1 MARPVLV
8 IASGNHH
15 KIQEMEAMLASLD
28 LLVIPQPEGLEVEEI
43 GSTFAENAR
52 LKAET
57 VARITGRWAL
67 ADDSGLAVDALGGA
81 PGVYSARYAKG
92 DEQRMARL
100 LRELGDTPYRSAAL
114 ISAVALADPSGSTVL
129 EAEGICR
136 GEILRQPVEA
146 PGYGYNR
153 LLHVREAGCTLAEMP
168 PHQLE
173 KLGSRAKALRTLA
186 SDLPRALGL
195 NGNSRPFSG

>member
-1 MARPVLV
+1 VLV
-8 IASGNHH
+8 IASGNRN
-15 KIQEMEAMLASLD
+15 KIREMEAMLAPLE
-28 LLVIPQPEGLEVEEI
+28 LVVTSQPEGLEVEET

-67 ADDSGLAVDALGGA
+67 ADDSGLAVDVLGGA
-81 PGVYSARYAKG
+81 PGVYSARYAQG

-100 LRELGDTPYRSAAL
+100 LGEMGDTPYRSAAL
-114 ISAVALADPSGSTVL
+114 ITALAVADPSGSTIL

-136 GEILRQPVEA
+136 GEILRKPVA
-146 PGYGYNR
+146 AAGYGYNR

-173 KLGSRAKALRTLA
+173 KLGSRAKALHSLA
-186 SDLPRALGL
+186 VDLPRVLGL
-195 NGNSRPFSG
+195 NAA